1 MRSSWSLKKVLTR
14 FRTRKLVAVA
24 CYLGIVSL
32 LMMAWSVLFK
42 AALPIV
48 VGMGFGQVVGVI
60 AFLLYALA
68 VLGDIYRG
76 DVDEVIPPSHAGR
89 ATFVDGG
96 SDAGEPTDSPAS
108 SDARR

>member
-1 MRSSWSLKKVLTR
+1 MKSQFELKKVLTK

-24 CYLGIVSL
+24 CYLGIISL
-32 LMMAWSVLFK
+32 VMMAWSVMYK

-48 VGMGFGQVVGVI
+48 VGMGFGQAIGVL

-76 DVDEVIPPSHAGR
+76 DVDEVIPPSRESMRAGPMPE
-89 ATFVDGG
+89 DE
-96 SDAGEPTDSPAS
+96 D
-108 SDARR
+108 

>member
-1 MRSSWSLKKVLTR
+1 MKIAFEPKKVLTR
-14 FRTRKLVAVA
+14 FRTRKLIAVA
-24 CYLGIVSL
+24 CYLGILSL

-48 VGMGFGQVVGVI
+48 IGMGFGQALGVV

-76 DVDEVIPPSHAGR
+76 DVDEVIPPSRESLRAGPIDDHA
-89 ATFVDGG
+89 VDV
-96 SDAGEPTDSPAS
+96 SDDES
-108 SDARR
+108 